1 MTAAVALETIA
12 SEMLRNGTYEL
23 SFRRVG
29 DRVDVQVNG
38 GGGLVPV
45 SKAAELCRISRN
57 TFRTRYLDGSQPKI
71 RKYAGKIRM
80 ADIQRIQAGE
90 MD

>member
-1 MTAAVALETIA
+1 MTTTAALETIA

-38 GGGLVPV
+38 GGGLVPLTR
-45 SKAAELCRISRN
+45 AAELCGISRN
-57 TFRTRYLDGSQPKI
+57 TFRTRYLSGSRPRI
-71 RKYAGKIRM
+71 RKYAGRIRM
-80 ADIQRIQAGE
+80 QDIQRIQAGE
-90 MD
+90 ID